1 MEQIIEKIQLV
12 RTELNNKKENRQPFN
27 FMDDIEKLKTI
38 LSNIR
43 ENNAEE
49 YSNYVLNESFYDNF
63 DKP

>member
-43 ENNAEE
+43 QNNAEE
-49 YSNYVLNESFYDNF
+49 YNNYVLNESFYDF

>member
-38 LSNIR
+38 LSHIR
-43 ENNAEE
+43 QNNAEE
-49 YSNYVLNESFYDNF
+49 YSNYVLNESFCDSY
-63 DKP
+63 KP